1 MVGKPGLIGN
11 NIGDTVT
18 IALPT
23 IGDGLMYIG
32 VLHSYV
38 TQLHTRVY
46 PGKTQC
52 RNTHI
57 RTHTL
62 PPTSFVH
69 ARTHANA
76 LTRTHHA
83 PHTTHCG
90 VVSYDRVGCMSAVL
104 VVPSTSTIQCTGGI
118 PTEEPEVSFV
128 PAHLMIGY
136 EDALCVYLQPTRAG
150 EKHVGCAGLMPNM
163 HRQSHDSSHD
173 SSHGMRPTITM
184 DALPHSCIPQVSQ
197 ITAYDSAPR
206 DTRWKPKVSERDAI
220 VYMWR

>member
-1 MVGKPGLIGN
+1 MCSYDSPLNCTAQAPTILDLQTNGHAAIVDSKGFAFGEDVVGKPGLIGN

-76 LTRTHHA
+76 LTRMHHA
-83 PHTTHCG
+83 PHTTHYG

-128 PAHLMIGY
+128 PAHLTNDWLRG
-136 EDALCVYLQPTRAG
+136 R
-150 EKHVGCAGLMPNM
+150 
-163 HRQSHDSSHD
+163 
-173 SSHGMRPTITM
+173 
-184 DALPHSCIPQVSQ
+184 
-197 ITAYDSAPR
+197 
-206 DTRWKPKVSERDAI
+206 I
-220 VYMWR
+220 VRVPATHARR